1 MNVKMRK
8 LGSARLQLLAVEA
21 LRGLRRFMG
30 GREVIELLGR
40 EGLRVTQVDLS
51 RYVNGSVLP
60 SPERSLEILRALA
73 RANALGL
80 ALQRR
85 LTIDERGVVNIA
97 AVAHDM
103 AVLGLA
109 AARAYTELEDVEV
122 DKVLTAA
129 VNGVPLGTLMA
140 HALGAGLCVARQ
152 DQDASAESYIEVR
165 YFAPDPPRYAH
176 LYLPSFALSRGDRV
190 LIVDDLLRSGRTL
203 RALSE
208 LTSLGGAKVVAVLSL
223 LAMGEDWRSA
233 VPRTASKVIVGL
245 EVKGP
250 QRAQGGL

>member
-30 GREVIELLGR
+30 GREVIELLER

-80 ALQRR
+80 ALQRK

-103 AVLGLA
+103 AVL
-109 AARAYTELEDVEV
+109 
-122 DKVLTAA
+122 
-129 VNGVPLGTLMA
+129 
-140 HALGAGLCVARQ
+140 
-152 DQDASAESYIEVR
+152 ASR
-165 YFAPDPPRYAH
+165 PP
-176 LYLPSFALSRGDRV
+176 
-190 LIVDDLLRSGRTL
+190 GRTRSL
-203 RALSE
+203 R
-208 LTSLGGAKVVAVLSL
+208 T
-223 LAMGEDWRSA
+223 
-233 VPRTASKVIVGL
+233 
-245 EVKGP
+245 
-250 QRAQGGL
+250 